1 MTQGIHA
8 GHRDRMRRKL
18 ISFGSDIFN
27 DHELLEMLLYSA
39 IPLKNTNPIAIQL
52 IKRFSGLEGV
62 LSASR
67 EELMTVDGIGEKAA
81 DLILSVGAVEI
92 SAEPFNDT
100 EERICFD
107 NWDFAGKFLVNQFDG
122 AADYKTILL
131 LLDNSMEYLDM
142 REMSAT
148 DYSSAAIKAKSFLDA
163 ALSVGAS
170 VAIVAHNHP
179 YGPCIPSIG
188 DIETNA
194 MISSAFATAGIIL
207 IEHFLI
213 LGDKYIGIMNP
224 SKSTFSEATAVFRF
238 ASSREAFR

>member
-39 IPLKNTNPIAIQL
+39 IPLKNTNPIAIEL
-52 IKRFSGLEGV
+52 IKRFRGLEGV

-67 EELMTVDGIGEKAA
+67 EELMAVDGIGEKAA
-81 DLILSVGAVEI
+81 DLLLSVGAVEM
-92 SAEPFNDT
+92 SAEPFR
-100 EERICFD
+100 EAAPELCFD
-107 NWDFAGKFLVNQFDG
+107 NWSFAGQYLVDHFDG
-122 AADYKTILL
+122 ATDYKTVLL
-131 LLDNSMEYLDM
+131 LLNNSMEYLGIAQMTD
-142 REMSAT
+142 T

-179 YGPCIPSIG
+179 YGPCIPSRG
-188 DIETNA
+188 DLETNS
-194 MISSAFATAGIIL
+194 MIASAYASAGILL
-207 IEHFLI
+207 IEHYII
-213 LGDKYIGIMNP
+213 LGDKYVGIMNP
-224 SKSTFSEATAVFRF
+224 SKNAFPESTAVYRF
-238 ASSREAFR
+238 ASSREGLK

>member
-1 MTQGIHA
+1 MAQGIHA

-27 DHELLEMLLYSA
+27 DHELLEMLLFSA
-39 IPLKNTNPIAIQL
+39 IPLKNTNPIAIEL
-52 IKRFSGLEGV
+52 IRRFKGLEGV
-62 LSASR
+62 LLASR
-67 EELMTVDGIGEKAA
+67 EELMSVEGIGGRAA
-81 DLILSVGAVEI
+81 DLIRSVGAVEI
-92 SAEPFNDT
+92 SAELFNDA
-100 EERICFD
+100 EERLCFD
-107 NWDFAGKFLVNQFDG
+107 NWDFTGKFLVNQFEG
-122 AADYKTILL
+122 ATDYKTVLL
-131 LLDNSMEYLDM
+131 LLDNSMEYLDIK
-142 REMSAT
+142 EMSAT
-148 DYSSAAIKAKSFLDA
+148 DYNSAAIKAKSFLDA

-213 LGDKYIGIMNP
+213 LGDKYIGIMNT
-224 SKSTFSEATAVFRF
+224 SKNTFSEHTAVFRF
-238 ASSREAFR
+238 ASSREEFR